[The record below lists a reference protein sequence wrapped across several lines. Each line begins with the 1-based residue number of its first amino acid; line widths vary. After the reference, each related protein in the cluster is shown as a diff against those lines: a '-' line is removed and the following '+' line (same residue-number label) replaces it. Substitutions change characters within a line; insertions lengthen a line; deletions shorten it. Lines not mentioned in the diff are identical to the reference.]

1 MSVPSR
7 RIILLLL
14 VAAGVYLAGNARV
27 SLWDRDEPRYAQCSR
42 QMLQGNDWVVPRLY
56 DDLRTAKP
64 PLIYWCQGTAMRLF
78 GREGGAGAFS
88 ARLPSSL
95 AVLCTLALLAIVV
108 TRRAGADQ
116 AFWTVLVLASSGL
129 TIMAAKI
136 CTTDG
141 VLLLFTTIAQVC
153 LFAVWRGNRSWGIA
167 LLMAAA
173 LGLGGLT
180 KGPFI
185 LGVVACTAAALGA
198 FRLIGM
204 EVERRR
210 ATQKARGFEPVLL
223 PAHNAS
229 SPAGHVS
236 REMREDEP
244 PRDYSAIIENPSPFS
259 YGRLVAQMLVGMVL
273 IAAIVVPWLYLVQHR
288 EPEFLPRMFHEAK
301 GHLEEGREGHHFPPG
316 YHLVMV
322 WGTFMPWSLLLPMAI
337 GIGIRNRKIPEVRFA
352 LAATVGPWL
361 MVEFLGTKLPHYL
374 LPAFPAMA
382 FLTAWAIRDCIN
394 GTARDMESRL
404 FRIGTGIWAA
414 VVACVGIVPW
424 LAARAFAPQP
434 WAVMALLTLA
444 TLTLAA
450 TVCAFFRARK
460 VGAAAAMMGLGMLVL
475 TVLAYAVYLPRA
487 PYMRVSMRVA
497 DDLLKAGATRK
508 GDVYMVDYKEPSLGF
523 YEGGTIRERKREFLS
538 PRHRDEWPQWLAV
551 TAEAWNEAAPDVRR
565 AYREIARE
573 KGWAYSDQGRV
584 VEMLVVEK
592 VSTEGESL
600 HSGK

>member
-14 VAAGVYLAGNARV
+14 VAAGVYLAGNAQV

-64 PLIYWCQGTAMRLF
+64 PLIYWCQAAAMRLF

-95 AVLCTLALLAIVV
+95 AVLSTLALLAIVV

-116 AFWTVLVLASSGL
+116 AFWTVLVLAGSGL

-141 VLLLFTTIAQVC
+141 VLLLFTTIAQLC
-153 LFAVWRGNRSWGIA
+153 LFALWRGNRSWGIV
-167 LLMAAA
+167 LLMAVA

-185 LGVVACTAAALGA
+185 LGVVACTAVALGA
-198 FRLIGM
+198 FRLAGKEI
-204 EVERRR
+204 ERRKVIR
-210 ATQKARGFEPVLL
+210 KARGLEPVLL
-223 PAHNAS
+223 PAHGAS
-229 SPAGHVS
+229 SPAGHVPGEG
-236 REMREDEP
+236 RENLASDETSGVNANRAP
-244 PRDYSAIIENPSPFS
+244 LSP
-259 YGRLVAQMLVGMVL
+259 GRVVAQVLVGIAI

-288 EPEFLPRMFHEAK
+288 EPEFLGRMFHEAK

-316 YHLVMV
+316 YHLVVV

-394 GTARDMESRL
+394 RTARDMESRL
-404 FRIGTGIWAA
+404 FRVGTGIWAA
-414 VVACVGIVPW
+414 IVACVGLVPW
-424 LAARAFAPQP
+424 LAARTFSPQP
-434 WAVMALLTLA
+434 WGVMVLLTIA
-444 TLTLAA
+444 TLALAA
-450 TVCAFFRARK
+450 TVFSFFHARK
-460 VGAAAAMMGLGMLVL
+460 VVAGAAAMGLGMLVL
-475 TVLAYAVYLPRA
+475 TFLAYAVFLPSA
-487 PYMRVSMRVA
+487 SYMRVSMRVA
-497 DDLLKAGATRK
+497 NDLIKAGATHK

-523 YEGGTIRERKREFLS
+523 YQDGTIRERKREFLS

-565 AYREIARE
+565 AYYEIARE
-573 KGWAYSDQGRV
+573 KGWAYSDSNRV
-584 VEMLVVEK
+584 VEVIVVEK
-592 VSTEGESL
+592 G
-600 HSGK
+600 SGRGG